1 MNHDTALA
9 NQEVRRGVDA
19 LPLSIQP
26 RIPTTIVWDNN
37 DFGEESLSGHG
48 TTHNTNG
55 IVIQHGNTTAST
67 TDPPNASTTDPPN
80 ASTTDL
86 PNASTT
92 DPPNASTTDLP
103 NASTT
108 DPPNA
113 STTDLP
119 NASTTDPPNASTTDP
134 PNASTTDPPNASTT
148 DPANASTTDPANAS
162 TTDPPNA
169 STTDVLEKRTRKM
182 SMEPPLANLATYY
195 GGKNEGPAPFAA
207 GISLE
212 QSTYAT
218 LLKNPEKLGL
228 AYHVTKFNVD
238 RFLP

>member
-1 MNHDTALA
+1 MISLLNGFGHCVSHSVTLNHDTALA

-26 RIPTTIVWDNN
+26 RIPTIIVWDNN
-37 DFGEESLSGHG
+37 DFGEETLSGHG

-55 IVIQHGNTTAST
+55 IVIQHGNTT
-67 TDPPNASTTDPPN
+67 
-80 ASTTDL
+80 
-86 PNASTT
+86 
-92 DPPNASTTDLP
+92 
-103 NASTT
+103 
-108 DPPNA
+108 A

-134 PNASTTDPPNASTT
+134 PNASTTDPPNTF
-148 DPANASTTDPANAS
+148 
-162 TTDPPNA
+162 
-169 STTDVLEKRTRKM
+169 TTDVLEKRTRKR
-182 SMEPPLANLATYY
+182 SLEPPLANLATYY

-212 QSTYAT
+212 QSTYAM
-218 LLKNPEKLGL
+218 LLKNPEKLDL

-238 RFLP
+238 RFLPSWTGYNQLLAQVEVPPGSVIGYLLR